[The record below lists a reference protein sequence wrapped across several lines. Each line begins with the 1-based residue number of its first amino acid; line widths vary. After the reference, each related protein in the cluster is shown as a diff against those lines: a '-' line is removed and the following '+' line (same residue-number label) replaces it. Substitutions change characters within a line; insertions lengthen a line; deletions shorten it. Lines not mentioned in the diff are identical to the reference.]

1 VTWFLTGIGR
11 DWGSLVRCWGIRVD
25 SSSLIGDISNIAF
38 IAISLVVDML
48 GTAIRESN
56 GVRSGSISS
65 TITGLSS
72 VESSLG
78 VVISNSV
85 GVGVRRGLIGISW
98 LSMVSR
104 GVVDNRGVVSGS
116 SVDNRGVVDNW
127 GVVGRGSMV
136 DNWGMVSWGS
146 MDNRG
151 GMVSWG
157 SVDNRGVVDNWGMV
171 SRGSMV
177 DNWGMVS
184 WGSVDNGGGMVSWCC
199 VDNRGVISRGSMDSM
214 DNRGGMVSSTSNW
227 SVSTICW
234 LHLRETLRVVYL
246 GDRGVSSTESLGLHN
261 APLFSIRP
269 GHCLVRGL
277 STSIAKHGATGGSR
291 GSSHKGR

>member
-1 VTWFLTGIGR
+1 VTWFLSSIGR
-11 DWGSLVRCWGIRVD
+11 DWGSLVSHGGIRVD

-48 GTAIRESN
+48 GTAVRESH
-56 GVRSGSISS
+56 GVGSSSIAS
-65 TITGLSS
+65 TITSLSS

-85 GVGVRRGLIGISW
+85 GVSVRGGLIGISW
-98 LSMVSR
+98 LSMVGR

-116 SVDNRGVVDNW
+116 SVDNRDVVDNL

-157 SVDNRGVVDNWGMV
+157 SVDNRGVVNNWGMV

-177 DNWGMVS
+177 
-184 WGSVDNGGGMVSWCC
+184 
-199 VDNRGVISRGSMDSM
+199 
-214 DNRGGMVSSTSNW
+214 SSTSNR

-261 APLFSIRP
+261 ASLFSIGS

-277 STSIAKHGATGGSR
+277 ATSIAKHGATGGSR
-291 GSSHKGR
+291 GGSHKGR